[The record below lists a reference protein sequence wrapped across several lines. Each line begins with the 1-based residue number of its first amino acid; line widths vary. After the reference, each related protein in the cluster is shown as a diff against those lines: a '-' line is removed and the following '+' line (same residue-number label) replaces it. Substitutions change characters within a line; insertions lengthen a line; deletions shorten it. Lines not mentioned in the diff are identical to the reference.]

1 MRGGGGSPGYGLPE
15 GLYRDPAHGK
25 VAGVCA
31 GLGAYFQIR
40 PKFIRIAAVV
50 GSLFGFFPVIAGLY
64 VLLTMILP
72 VRPEGMTGVGEG
84 EDRPRPSVDELK
96 RRFESL
102 DHRLARMEELVISE
116 DFRLRQKFREL

>member
-1 MRGGGGSPGYGLPE
+1 MTGDGRSPGFGLPP

-31 GLGAYFQIR
+31 GLGAYFQVQ

-50 GSLFGFFPVIAGLY
+50 GSLFGFFPLIAGLY

-72 VRPEGMTGVGEG
+72 VRSEGVAVD
-84 EDRPRPSVDELK
+84 DRQWPRPTVDDLT
-96 RRFESL
+96 RRFDSL
-102 DHRLARMEELVISE
+102 DRRLARMEELVISE
-116 DFRLRQKFREL
+116 DFRLRQKFRDL